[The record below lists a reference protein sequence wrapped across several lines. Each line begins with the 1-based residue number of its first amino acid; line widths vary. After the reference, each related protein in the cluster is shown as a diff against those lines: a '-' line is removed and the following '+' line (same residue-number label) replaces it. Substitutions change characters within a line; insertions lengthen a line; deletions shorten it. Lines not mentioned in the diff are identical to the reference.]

1 MSVGVRLV
9 SCVCVAVRVGKGLI
23 TPFGLMSASPSPPP
37 GLPSL
42 GPQLKGTTGLQT
54 PSKAC
59 AAGAEQENPPSGLGA
74 GSQPSGLHA
83 PHPIR
88 QPTQVAVPMRSPT
101 APQGPRRL
109 RSLPW
114 SPEEGWHSA
123 CSCCIHRADST
134 GRRARRPRPRV
145 KVVGFPGQQ
154 WGRGGG
160 PAPRPR
166 LLLRLLP
173 RYRRSPCP
181 KLSVCPSGPRAP
193 CSLLGPPEGSPL
205 GLPGAWK
212 VQLTAPSLDGPAA
225 VPAEPSRAVHP

>member
-1 MSVGVRLV
+1 MR
-9 SCVCVAVRVGKGLI
+9 VCVAVRVGKGLI

-134 GRRARRPRPRV
+134 GRRAVAQDQEPRWWVSPV
-145 KVVGFPGQQ
+145 SS
-154 WGRGGG
+154 GRGEGVLPPDPG
-160 PAPRPR
+160 FSSVSCPGAAAPLAPSSPSAPLGPEHPAPSWDH
-166 LLLRLLP
+166 LKALP
-173 RYRRSPCP
+173 WGSR
-181 KLSVCPSGPRAP
+181 GPGK
-193 CSLLGPPEGSPL
+193 SSSQ
-205 GLPGAWK
+205 LPA
-212 VQLTAPSLDGPAA
+212 
-225 VPAEPSRAVHP
+225 